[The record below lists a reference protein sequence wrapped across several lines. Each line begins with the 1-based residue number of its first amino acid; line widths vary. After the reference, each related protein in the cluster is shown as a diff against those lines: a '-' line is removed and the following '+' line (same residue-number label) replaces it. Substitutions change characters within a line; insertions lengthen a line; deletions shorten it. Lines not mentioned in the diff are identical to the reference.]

1 MGSVLRPRGR
11 LALAFTTAALCAATL
26 AFGASPALADHGP
39 GGGGGGTDIR
49 LETTGTCG
57 DNMRLRVRNTGVV
70 IELDITIPSI
80 DPTEVWSLSASDQ
93 QYGADTG
100 GRHGSP
106 INLVPNPLPQPV
118 YDAVEGGFVSSA
130 DIANTDN
137 ATTGISYTA
146 TRTAPSPITCT
157 NQGFWTNPF
166 GSSFGPASQNPTG
179 RPDSPPLFNTL
190 SEADA
195 GSNDVLLQFDQ
206 EMLDNGLGI
215 PATNRFAVTVDGVA
229 RAVTAV
235 AVVNDSP
242 PDLAILDL
250 TLDGAALT
258 SGQSVTVR
266 YTRPITSGS
275 ASLRDLENNQTPSFG
290 PVTVPVL

>member
-1 MGSVLRPRGR
+1 MKLRRRISLLVVG
-11 LALAFTTAALCAATL
+11 ALAAATL
-26 AFGASPALADHGP
+26 ALASASPALAAGR
-39 GGGGGGTDIR
+39 ISS
-49 LETTGTCG
+49 TGNCG
-57 DNMRLRVRNTGVV
+57 DLLDMRVKNVGDDIDVG
-70 IELDITIPSI
+70 ITIPSI

-93 QYGADTG
+93 QYGAVTG
-100 GRHGSP
+100 GRQGDP
-106 INLVPNPLPQPV
+106 VNLVPNPLPQPV
-118 YDAVEGGFVSSA
+118 YDAAEGGFVSSA

-146 TRTAPSPITCT
+146 TRTSPSPITCT
-157 NQGFWTNPF
+157 NPAFWTNPA
-166 GSSFGPASQNPTG
+166 GSGFGPPSQNPTG

-195 GSNDVLLQFDQ
+195 GTSDVLLQFDQ
-206 EMLDNGLGI
+206 EMLDSGLGI
-215 PATNRFAVTVDGVA
+215 PATNRFAVTVDGTA

-235 AVVNDSP
+235 AVINDSP
-242 PDLAILDL
+242 PNLAILDL
-250 TLDGAALT
+250 TFDGAALT

-266 YTRPITSGS
+266 YTRPLTSGT

>member
-1 MGSVLRPRGR
+1 MKLRRKISLLVVG
-11 LALAFTTAALCAATL
+11 ALAAATL
-26 AFGASPALADHGP
+26 ALASASPALAAGR
-39 GGGGGGTDIR
+39 ISS
-49 LETTGTCG
+49 TGNCG
-57 DNMRLRVRNTGVV
+57 DLLDMRVKNVGDDIDVG
-70 IELDITIPSI
+70 ITIPSI
-80 DPTEVWSLSASDQ
+80 DSTEVWSLSATEQLS
-93 QYGADTG
+93 GADTG
-100 GRHGSP
+100 GRHGNP
-106 INLVPNPLPQPV
+106 INLTSSGALPPLV
-118 YDAVEGGFVSSA
+118 FNAAEGGFASSGA
-130 DIANTDN
+130 IANTDN

-146 TRTAPSPITCT
+146 TRTSPSPVTCT

-206 EMLDNGLGI
+206 EMLDSGLGI
-215 PATNRFAVTVDGVA
+215 PAANRFAVTVDGTA

-235 AVVNDSP
+235 AVVNDSL

-250 TLDGAALT
+250 TIDGAALT